1 VTDPARLARLLD
13 DAACAARPVPQT
25 GADLAAA
32 DAYRVQELLVGHR
45 LQRGETLIGVK
56 MGFTSRAKMAQM
68 GVSDLI
74 WGRLTDG
81 MRLEEGGSV
90 APGRFIHPRVE
101 PEIAFLLKAPLAGAV
116 TPLEAGQAVAAVA
129 PALEIIDSRYEQ
141 FKFSLGDVIAD
152 NASSSAFVVGA
163 WRAMPA
169 DLSNLGMV
177 MSINGRDRQIGS
189 TGAILGDPLRS
200 LAAAARLAK
209 ESGLVLQPGLIVL
222 AGAGTGAE
230 PFAPGDHAGIEVE
243 GLGRADIRMRRD
255 LA

>member
-1 VTDPARLARLLD
+1 MTDHGQLARILD
-13 DAACAARPVPQT
+13 DAARAARAVPQFGEDMT
-25 GADLAAA
+25 VA
-32 DAYRVQELLVGHR
+32 DAYRIQDLLIGHR
-45 LQRGETLIGVK
+45 LRRGETLVGVK

-74 WGRLTDG
+74 WGRLTDA
-81 MRLEEGGSV
+81 MRLEDGGSV

-129 PALEIIDSRYEQ
+129 PALEIIDSRFDR
-141 FKFSLGDVIAD
+141 FKFSLADVIAD
-152 NASSSAFVVGA
+152 NASSSAFVAGA

-177 MSINGRDRQIGS
+177 MSLNGRARQIGS

-200 LAAAARLAK
+200 LAAAARLAG
-209 ESGLVLQPGLIVL
+209 ESGLMLHPGQIVL

-230 PFAPGDHAGIEVE
+230 PFAPGDHAAVEIE
-243 GLGRADIRMRRD
+243 GLGRAGIRMQGGQS
-255 LA
+255 